1 MLDLRFATK
10 LGWGMSGGVM
20 ATSKRKIVAIT
31 VFAAAALSVCGVS
44 AAELEPVVPGE
55 ERIFFSAPEFSNINP
70 IHQKLENADTR
81 QEYGVF
87 RGAGMHAVIGFLE
100 TKSDETVFHFDLSV
114 KGVVD
119 MLYYDKTH
127 KKEWG
132 SASRVDSGLGSFSVK
147 KFRVSEK
154 NQECFGFSM
163 EDAFGVVDDAS
174 SGPSKI
180 LLGYYCAKEG
190 DPLPLSKITS
200 LIKSITVK
208 Y

>member
-1 MLDLRFATK
+1 
-10 LGWGMSGGVM
+10 M
-20 ATSKRKIVAIT
+20 ATAKGKIVAIT
-31 VFAAAALSVCGVS
+31 VFAAVALSVCGVS
-44 AAELEPVVPGE
+44 AAELEPVRPGE

-70 IHQKLENADTR
+70 IHQKVENEDRR
-81 QEYGVF
+81 QYYAVF
-87 RGAGMHAVIGFLE
+87 MRTDMHAVIGLFE
-100 TKSDETVFHFDLSV
+100 TKSDETVFNFDLSV
-114 KGVVD
+114 KSVVD

-163 EDAFGVVDDAS
+163 EDAFGVVDDAF

-180 LLGYYCAKEG
+180 LLGYYCAREG
-190 DPLPLSKITS
+190 DPLSPTKIIS
-200 LIKSITVK
+200 LIKSITVR
-208 Y
+208 YVD

>member
-1 MLDLRFATK
+1 
-10 LGWGMSGGVM
+10 M
-20 ATSKRKIVAIT
+20 ATSKGKIVAIS

-44 AAELEPVVPGE
+44 AAELEPVQPGD

-70 IHQKLENADTR
+70 IHQKLETADSR
-81 QEYGVF
+81 QELGIF
-87 RGAGMHAVIGFLE
+87 MRTDMHAVIMFLE

-114 KGVVD
+114 KSAVG
-119 MLYYDKTH
+119 MSYYDKTH

-132 SASRVDSGLGSFSVK
+132 SASRVDAGLGSFSVK

-190 DPLPLSKITS
+190 DPLPPNKITG
-200 LIKSITVK
+200 LIKSITVNN
-208 Y
+208 

>member
-1 MLDLRFATK
+1 MVTAN
-10 LGWGMSGGVM
+10 G
-20 ATSKRKIVAIT
+20 KIVAIS
-31 VFAAAALSVCGVS
+31 VFAAAALNVCSVS
-44 AAELEPVVPGE
+44 AAELEPVRPGD
-55 ERIFFSAPEFSNINP
+55 ERIFFSAPEFFNIKP
-70 IHQKLENADTR
+70 IHQKLEGADTR
-81 QEYGVF
+81 EEYGVF
-87 RGAGMHAVIGFLE
+87 GGAGMHAVIGFLE
-100 TKSDETVFHFDLSV
+100 TKSDDTVFHFDLSV
-114 KGVVD
+114 KSAVD

-132 SASRVDSGLGSFSVK
+132 SSDLVVSLLGTFSVK

-180 LLGYYCAKEG
+180 LLGYYCAREG
-190 DPLPLSKITS
+190 DPLPPTKITS

-208 Y
+208 YVD